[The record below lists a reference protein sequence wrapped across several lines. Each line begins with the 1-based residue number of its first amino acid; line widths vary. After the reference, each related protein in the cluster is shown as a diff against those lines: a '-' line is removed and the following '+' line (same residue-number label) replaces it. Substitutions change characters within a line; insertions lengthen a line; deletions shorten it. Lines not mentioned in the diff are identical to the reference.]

1 MVEKDFSQE
10 PVFYSTMTVDLIDS
24 MGDDRSL
31 ANAAWISTDQDFMA
45 HSDERVESL
54 INFLMR
60 DRHGT
65 PFEHGSMTFRIEC
78 PIFVVREFHR
88 HRVGWSYNEESGRYT
103 ELRPKFYIP
112 SDDRP
117 LQQVGKPGAYTFEPG
132 TDTQVFVKNGAITRI
147 AKEAYAEYRFMLSEG
162 IAREVAR
169 MVLPLNI
176 YTSFYAT
183 CNPRSLMHFLSLRTK
198 HENAKFPS
206 FPQREIE
213 MVAEGMEEHFKEL
226 FPETHRAFRHHGR
239 VAP

>member
-1 MVEKDFSQE
+1 MVNVKFRSD
-10 PVFYSTMTVDLIDS
+10 VTVDLMDS

-31 ANAAWISTDQDFMA
+31 AAAAWISTQGVDANHIMEK
-45 HSDERVESL
+45 SDEEVAGL
-54 INFLMR
+54 LNFLMR

-65 PFEHGSMTFRIEC
+65 PFEHASMTFRIEC

-103 ELRPKFYIP
+103 ELKPVFYLP
-112 SDDRP
+112 SDTRP

-132 TDTQVFVKNGAITRI
+132 TDTQVFVKNGAITK
-147 AKEAYAEYRFMLSEG
+147 ASKEAYAQYLGMLREG

-169 MVLPLNI
+169 MVLPVNI
-176 YTSFYAT
+176 FTSFYAT

-198 HENAKFPS
+198 NENARFPS
-206 FPQREIE
+206 FPQQEIE
-213 MVAEGMEEHFKEL
+213 MVAVQMERHFTDL
-226 FPETHRAFRHHGR
+226 FPETHKAYQAHGR